1 MYSARKYSLKLHKF
15 SPGFIIMPIM
25 AMIIIKMIIKII
37 MLIMITLVVI
47 AVIKNSYKRK

>member
-15 SPGFIIMPIM
+15 SPGFIIMPTM

-37 MLIMITLVVI
+37 MLIMITVVI